1 MTQKYT
7 DFAALAQHYA
17 GRLGVR
23 LEPVEGEEA
32 GDPCP
37 HCGRRARYE
46 QDAQGRWRL
55 QMRHGPHQS
64 RHPEAQN
71 APDIVPPRRT
81 GDAYDYTD
89 YLNDD

>member
-1 MTQKYT
+1 MTPKYT
-7 DFAALAQHYA
+7 DFAALAQHFA
-17 GRLGVR
+17 AKSGSR
-23 LEPVEGEEA
+23 LEPVAGEEA
-32 GDPCP
+32 GDPCSQ
-37 HCGRRARYE
+37 CGRRAQYE

-64 RHPEAQN
+64 RATEDRA

-81 GDAYDYTD
+81 GDPYDYTD